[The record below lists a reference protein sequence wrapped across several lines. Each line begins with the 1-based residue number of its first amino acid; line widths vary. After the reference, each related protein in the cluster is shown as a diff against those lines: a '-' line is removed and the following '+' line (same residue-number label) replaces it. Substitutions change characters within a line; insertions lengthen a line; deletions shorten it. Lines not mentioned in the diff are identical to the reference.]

1 MPRGYEG
8 PVPLQLTVYLRN
20 HEAAARAGQDLY
32 RRTVSNHRRKP
43 YVDELRDLA
52 TEARADLGALR
63 QLMRQLGVS
72 PDRLLGVT
80 LQLGERVGRL
90 KPNGH
95 VLRRAP
101 LSDLVEIEGL
111 LDATHVK
118 AAGWSALAAA
128 KVDTGQPGLDLEALR
143 QRAEDQLQ
151 RLRVIHRTVA
161 ADALPKS

>member
-1 MPRGYEG
+1 MPN
-8 PVPLQLTVYLRN
+8 QLTIYLRN

-32 RRTVSNHRRKP
+32 RRTVANHRRKP
-43 YVDELRDLA
+43 YADDLRDLA
-52 TEARADLGALR
+52 AEARADLASLR
-63 QLMRQLGVS
+63 RLMHELGVA
-72 PDRLLGVT
+72 PDRLLGLT

-95 VLRRAP
+95 LVRRAP

-118 AAGWSALAAA
+118 AAGWSALVAA
-128 KVDTGQPGLDLEALR
+128 KVDDGQPGVDLAALA

-161 ADALPKS
+161 ADSLHAS